1 MEKLVAQGGGK
12 PDQQMNDLNQDLELG
27 PIQTV
32 FSNNLKDSLVA
43 YQGHYDQMQKEKK
56 DLKQQIKGKYNAKLM
71 QVDAANGFDM
81 NEKKSFIMQELQTKI
96 NDIDLKFE
104 ASVDFLT

>member
-1 MEKLVAQGGGK
+1 
-12 PDQQMNDLNQDLELG
+12 MNDLNQDLELG

-56 DLKQQIKGKYNAKLM
+56 DLK
-71 QVDAANGFDM
+71 
-81 NEKKSFIMQELQTKI
+81 
-96 NDIDLKFE
+96 
-104 ASVDFLT
+104 